1 MAAGALICAYF
12 KEVWIEGNLDRRLV
26 QARLIAALIASEA
39 LAAICPYSMAFASDR
54 TSKKFPTIGIMRER
68 LRATGEAPVKFQVP
82 ERRVLNH
89 P

>member
-26 QARLIAALIASEA
+26 PSPLIAALIASEA

-54 TSKKFPTIGIMRER
+54 TSKKFPTIGIMREGC
-68 LRATGEAPVKFQVP
+68 AQQVK
-82 ERRVLNH
+82 RR
-89 P
+89 